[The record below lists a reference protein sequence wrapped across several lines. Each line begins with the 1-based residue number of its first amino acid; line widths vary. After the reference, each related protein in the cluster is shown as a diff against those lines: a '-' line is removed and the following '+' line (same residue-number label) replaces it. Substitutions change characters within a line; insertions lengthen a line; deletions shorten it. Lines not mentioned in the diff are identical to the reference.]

1 MTYRNK
7 KDPTVT
13 AVLDFEDP
21 KYKTVQMIYLTG
33 ENKGKSFSINH
44 STLKMWWEEVKSDDV
59 KTEKPKSKTEKP
71 KSVLD
76 KIDYDQV
83 NTPYPEPKKQK
94 YIPVPQSVI
103 DYENRYKV
111 TRKKGDFTTPNNYE
125 EFADLLA
132 KHNIKIKRV
141 NTGYI
146 SLWDNSK
153 LKLQNGRIALL
164 ASTDIG
170 SELSSKGFK
179 CEKCIEKGTPFRYNF
194 TTQEDF
200 ETMLGVISDVSNKTI
215 SQ

>member
-1 MTYRNK
+1 MTYKNK
-7 KDPTVT
+7 KDSTVT
-13 AVLDFEDP
+13 AVLDFEDE
-21 KYKTVQMIYLTG
+21 KYKTVTLIYLTG
-33 ENKGKSFSINH
+33 KDKGKSFSINR
-44 STLKMWWEEVKSDDV
+44 STLKMWWEEINSSDV
-59 KTEKPKSKTEKP
+59 KIDKP

-76 KIDYDQV
+76 KLDYEQI
-83 NTPYPEPKKQK
+83 NTPYPKPKEQK

-103 DYENRYKV
+103 EYENRNKV
-111 TRKKGDFTTPNNYE
+111 SRAKNTDFNAPSDYE

-132 KHNIKIKRV
+132 KHNIRIKRV

-179 CEKCIEKGTPFRYNF
+179 CEKCIEKGTPFRYNIC
-194 TTQEDF
+194 TNEDF

-215 SQ
+215 S